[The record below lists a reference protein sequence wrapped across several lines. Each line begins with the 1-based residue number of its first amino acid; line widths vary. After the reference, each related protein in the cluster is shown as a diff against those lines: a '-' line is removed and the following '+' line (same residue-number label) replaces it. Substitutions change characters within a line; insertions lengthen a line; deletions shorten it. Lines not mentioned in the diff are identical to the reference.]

1 MAFDW
6 KLIYDIAD
14 DRDPGPKIAL
24 GLVLACATG
33 VVFWFLRAQRR
44 GEDVT
49 PALFFGFMTALI
61 FVFASLLPALE
72 RRRLLA
78 AAAEGRVQRV
88 EGVVSG
94 YRLWEQQASGNG
106 QVRAVNPTGSATQW
120 EAVTVGGVSFQF
132 LAHWYEREME
142 RRGVAPVAFRDGLRL
157 RLTYVGDNAGEP
169 KDRRMVRL
177 EWADDGAGAASSR

>member
-24 GLVLACATG
+24 GLVLTCAAG

-49 PALFFGFMTALI
+49 PALFFAFMTALI

-78 AAAEGRVQRV
+78 ADAEGRVQRV

-106 QVRAVNPTGSATQW
+106 QVRAVNPSGSATQW
-120 EAVTVGGVSFQF
+120 EALTVGGVSFQF
-132 LAHWYEREME
+132 LAHCYEREME

-177 EWADDGAGAASSR
+177 EWADDGAGAASGH